1 MQKSEK
7 SKMKN
12 KDMSKESSNEKD
24 EGELR
29 KVADRMFNA
38 DMNHFQSDN
47 YDEND
52 LDVEPQIFAEHRDKD
67 GNVYVEDDDEE
78 NENRKDNNIEELNF
92 DTREEVISGENKNL
106 GIDKNENLGQAKK
119 TKKKEELKGKWKS
132 IKSAKRRQKLAT
144 QIVITTREEKQRA
157 DEILTMRAQVKAN
170 CLR

>member
-38 DMNHFQSDN
+38 DMNHFQ
-47 YDEND
+47 ND
-52 LDVEPQIFAEHRDKD
+52 YYEEDDSDVEAQIFAEHRDKD

-106 GIDKNENLGQAKK
+106 GIDKNEKFGS
-119 TKKKEELKGKWKS
+119 G
-132 IKSAKRRQKLAT
+132 
-144 QIVITTREEKQRA
+144 EEKPKR
-157 DEILTMRAQVKAN
+157 KKN
-170 CLR
+170 